1 MLSSTS
7 VWLSHLHSAESRKNE
22 VMWQRALSSVTCS
35 MSALHTGTWWAEAL
49 CRSEQVV
56 GPDDDTLTSD
66 KNRVLILS
74 PLRYTPS
81 PIHPHP
87 LHRVQHTRL
96 TMWIWLGQNK
106 RNALSIRFL
115 LFVIGKKAICVCNLV
130 QVSTPGPMSRYR
142 STASKWS
149 PLPYFLDS
157 DHVPPRYLVAHSAS
171 LPSLCPGSKQ

>member
-1 MLSSTS
+1 MACST
-7 VWLSHLHSAESRKNE
+7 
-22 VMWQRALSSVTCS
+22 
-35 MSALHTGTWWAEAL
+35 SALHTGTPRAEDL

-74 PLRYTPS
+74 PLKCSPS
-81 PIHPHP
+81 PIRPHP

-96 TMWIWLGQNK
+96 TMWIRLGQNK
-106 RNALSIRFL
+106 INALSIRFL
-115 LFVIGKKAICVCNLV
+115 LFVICVCNSA
-130 QVSTPGPMSRYR
+130 QVPSPGPTWLHQ

-171 LPSLCPGSKQ
+171 LPSLCPGGKQ